1 MRQKSLLVSAVMLLG
16 GSVAMAA
23 IVDGV
28 RQYPTW
34 NDGQPTASEVKIF
47 EDESLVGDDDYQ
59 YLYNIGG
66 EGFFRGANDWMTR
79 ASLDDTLGYK
89 VRFVVTDAVSGTVAL
104 IDSAETKG
112 AYLRT
117 FADGVNG
124 IWVDNNTGANNATW
138 RVNKGADNTFTI
150 SNDAFADVVLG
161 GIKGEVGTV
170 GVNSCTSAGI
180 YLNLMDPA
188 TANFNSTWISVS
200 EEDYQTF
207 IAARKANVAAY
218 KAKVA
223 QYEAA
228 LVLNAAIKEAQE
240 ANVNVAAQLAIYLNE
255 DATVE
260 EINAAVTAVKEAIA
274 IAAQNTASADKPINL
289 SSLITNATFDNK
301 TYEGWSGSGFGKG
314 GQEGPCA
321 ERYNMTFDTW
331 QQIDNMPLG
340 VYALGASAFYR
351 IGSTED
357 SYNFFKAK
365 DPRIENCKLY
375 AVSLME
381 AGNDTM
387 IVSIANPFEGIE
399 PGVTGISANNVTTAT
414 DGEDVYTIP
423 NSMASAVDYFDAG
436 YYKRKVLFAVTEGSA
451 KIGAYMN
458 EKYSGTDWCIFD
470 NFALNYYGN
479 GADAYQLWL
488 DEFIASQPNYDNY
501 EYVTAS
507 VVADYKT
514 ALLNYVTATDYA
526 SVKANIAAISDAQA
540 AIKANVDAWAAF
552 LAAVEAAKVIAGDQ
566 NVECE
571 EKDILSDFV
580 DIDVDDILTA
590 MTLTTEELIEK
601 TQWLNELRAAVIQN
615 GLTPGTDFTQYLVN
629 PDFSNNATGWSGS
642 PTVNSSCGEKYGSGS
657 FDVYQVVEGAPVG
670 VYEIS
675 MQGFYR
681 QYRDDDA
688 AVTAWYNVFTEDGE
702 YKNPRP
708 DTLGYVYMNDNKT
721 AMNCVY
727 DFQQE
732 DGFYT
737 TEKYSKD
744 PLGLYVYPNTMA
756 QAAEAFAVGAY
767 QVSAFGLVAKKG
779 DVLRVGVKGSLGP
792 SSTNNHWVI
801 FDNFKLT
808 YQGKK
813 AEIILPEFQKAL
825 ASLNAAGLMGSDVK
839 AEVETLKETANAI
852 DQTDGSAMFD
862 VLAEIFAL
870 NTKIENSVELFKTLK
885 TSVENLEQAISESQA
900 VDATKSEAS
909 ELYDA
914 VTAAIEGA
922 TYTDAQAEEAI
933 AAIDAMITKL
943 AIPDTTGASDDKEI
957 PMTQVLRTPSFTNDA
972 DAASAEGWTQSV
984 AGTLNYSGIEFYDK
998 DFDIYQE
1005 LAGLPAGTYKITVQ
1019 GFSRDGDTSQ
1029 DAEAYNAGTPGKAKL
1044 YAVIDGVYYE
1054 TSLAHNTSVENN
1066 FVSAPG
1072 YGTEVTWTTPAVG
1085 DEEGVTY
1092 YCPNNMQSVQGYFGE
1107 GLYLNELVVKLGE
1120 GQTLRLGVK
1129 VENKIS
1135 KQWIMI
1141 DNFTLTY
1148 YGNASAKETATNIGE
1163 VASAKVAKVEKFN
1176 VSGQR
1181 VSSMQQGVTIVRTT
1195 LTDGKVIVSKVFSK

>member
-1 MRQKSLLVSAVMLLG
+1 
-16 GSVAMAA
+16 MAA

-47 EDESLVGDDDYQ
+47 EDESLVGEDDDYQ

-79 ASLDDTLGYK
+79 ATLDDTLGYK
-89 VRFVVTDAVSGTVAL
+89 VRFLQTDAENNYVAISNYVL
-104 IDSAETKG
+104 KFSE
-112 AYLRT
+112 YRRT

-124 IWVDNNTGANNATW
+124 IWVDNNSGANNATW
-138 RVNKGADNTFTI
+138 QVNLSSDGSLTFTI
-150 SNDAFADVVLG
+150 SNAAYPDVLLG
-161 GIKGEVGTV
+161 GIKGDVGTV
-170 GVNSCTSAGI
+170 GNNSCTSAGI
-180 YLNLMDPA
+180 YLNLVDPA
-188 TANFNSTWISVS
+188 TTGFNSTWIAVS

-207 IAARKANVAAY
+207 TAARKANVAAY

-228 LVLNAAIKEAQE
+228 KALYDIIKEAETAGVSVDDQK
-240 ANVNVAAQLAIYLNE
+240 AVYLNE
-255 DATVE
+255 DASVADIE
-260 EINAAVTAVKEAIA
+260 AAVTAVRNAIVEFVNGNA
-274 IAAQNTASADKPINL
+274 SNATLDNQIDISSTITGIIEITGGSNNGEVDNWTRVFTSTGTVGKFCLNTWSTEGNADGTNMLTPFIEDWVAKGSTLSDQYYYRDTVRVAPGAYRITANIRLYNESGAEDISGASLFANINASDLSTQNGTYLNYNNMLGYWKDGFETYAVVGEDSLLIFGILLKNANFNWAAAKDFHVYAMGNSYESVDRARQCDLRVATLGEGVYVSADIAQTYSGYVNTYKTGTSVSEIMAAASAI
-289 SSLITNATFDNK
+289 
-301 TYEGWSGSGFGKG
+301 
-314 GQEGPCA
+314 
-321 ERYNMTFDTW
+321 
-331 QQIDNMPLG
+331 
-340 VYALGASAFYR
+340 
-351 IGSTED
+351 
-357 SYNFFKAK
+357 
-365 DPRIENCKLY
+365 
-375 AVSLME
+375 
-381 AGNDTM
+381 
-387 IVSIANPFEGIE
+387 
-399 PGVTGISANNVTTAT
+399 
-414 DGEDVYTIP
+414 
-423 NSMASAVDYFDAG
+423 
-436 YYKRKVLFAVTEGSA
+436 
-451 KIGAYMN
+451 
-458 EKYSGTDWCIFD
+458 
-470 NFALNYYGN
+470 
-479 GADAYQLWL
+479 DAYY
-488 DEFIASQPNYDNY
+488 N
-501 EYVTAS
+501 TT
-507 VVADYKT
+507 VAE
-514 ALLNYVTATDYA
+514 
-526 SVKANIAAISDAQA
+526 NIAAW
-540 AIKANVDAWAAF
+540 NAF
-552 LAAVEAAKVIAGDQ
+552 LAAVEAAKVITGDQ

-571 EKDILSDFV
+571 EKDELSDFV
-580 DIDVDDILTA
+580 DIDVDEILTA

-601 TQWLNELRAAVIQN
+601 TQWLDELRAAVIQN

-629 PDFSNNATGWSGS
+629 PDFSNGATGWSGS
-642 PTVNSSCGEKYGSGS
+642 PTVNASCGEKYGSGS
-657 FDVYQVVEGAPVG
+657 FDVYQEVKDAPVG

-744 PLGLYVYPNTMA
+744 PLGIYVYPNTMA

-825 ASLNAAGLMGSDVK
+825 ASLNVAGLMGSDVK

-885 TSVENLEQAISESQA
+885 TSVENLEQAIGESQA

-914 VTAAIEGA
+914 VTAAITGA

-998 DFDIYQE
+998 DFDIYQD

-1019 GFSRDGDTSQ
+1019 GFSRDGNTTQ

-1129 VENKIS
+1129 VENKVS
-1135 KQWIMI
+1135 AQWIMI

>member
-1 MRQKSLLVSAVMLLG
+1 
-16 GSVAMAA
+16 MAA

-47 EDESLVGDDDYQ
+47 EDESLVGEDDDYQ

-79 ASLDDTLGYK
+79 ATLDDTLGYK
-89 VRFVVTDAVSGTVAL
+89 VRFLQTDAENNYVAISNYVL
-104 IDSAETKG
+104 KFSE
-112 AYLRT
+112 YRRT

-124 IWVDNNTGANNATW
+124 IWVDNNSGANNATW
-138 RVNKGADNTFTI
+138 QVNLSSDGSLTFTI
-150 SNDAFADVVLG
+150 SNAAYPDVLLG
-161 GIKGEVGTV
+161 GIKGDVGTV
-170 GVNSCTSAGI
+170 GNNSCTSAGI
-180 YLNLMDPA
+180 YLNLVDPA
-188 TANFNSTWISVS
+188 TTGFNSTWIAVS

-207 IAARKANVAAY
+207 TAARKANVAAY

-228 LVLNAAIKEAQE
+228 KALYDIIKEAETAGVSVDDQK
-240 ANVNVAAQLAIYLNE
+240 AVYLNE
-255 DATVE
+255 DASVADIE
-260 EINAAVTAVKEAIA
+260 AAVTAVRNAIVEFVNGNA
-274 IAAQNTASADKPINL
+274 SNATLDNQIDISSTITGIIEITGGSNNGEVDNWTRVFTSTGTVGKFCLNTWSTEGNADGTNMLTPFIEDWVAKGSTLSDQYYYRDTVRVAPGAYRITANIRLYNESGAEDISGASLFANINASDLSTQNGTYLNYNNMLGYWKDGFETYAVVGEDSLLIFGILLKNANFNWAAAKDFHVYAMGNSYESVDRARQCDLRVATLSEGVYVSADIAQTYSGYVNTYKTGTSVSEIMAAASAI
-289 SSLITNATFDNK
+289 
-301 TYEGWSGSGFGKG
+301 
-314 GQEGPCA
+314 
-321 ERYNMTFDTW
+321 
-331 QQIDNMPLG
+331 
-340 VYALGASAFYR
+340 
-351 IGSTED
+351 
-357 SYNFFKAK
+357 
-365 DPRIENCKLY
+365 
-375 AVSLME
+375 
-381 AGNDTM
+381 
-387 IVSIANPFEGIE
+387 
-399 PGVTGISANNVTTAT
+399 
-414 DGEDVYTIP
+414 
-423 NSMASAVDYFDAG
+423 
-436 YYKRKVLFAVTEGSA
+436 
-451 KIGAYMN
+451 
-458 EKYSGTDWCIFD
+458 
-470 NFALNYYGN
+470 
-479 GADAYQLWL
+479 DAYY
-488 DEFIASQPNYDNY
+488 N
-501 EYVTAS
+501 TT
-507 VVADYKT
+507 VAE
-514 ALLNYVTATDYA
+514 
-526 SVKANIAAISDAQA
+526 NIAAW
-540 AIKANVDAWAAF
+540 NAF
-552 LAAVEAAKVIAGDQ
+552 LVAIDAAKAITGDE
-566 NVECE
+566 NIECE
-571 EKDILSDFV
+571 EKDELADFV
-580 DIDVDDILTA
+580 DLDVDDILTA
-590 MTLTTEELIEK
+590 KTLTTEEIIAK
-601 TQWLNELRAAVIQN
+601 TQWLDELRAAVIQN
-615 GLTPGTDFTQYLVN
+615 GLTPGTDFTNYLKNV
-629 PDFSNNATGWSGS
+629 DFSQGESGWTFQKVSGGNVVANPSAKCAEGWNNA
-642 PTVNSSCGEKYGSGS
+642 N
-657 FDVYQVVEGAPVG
+657 FDIYQVVNDAPVG

-675 MQGFYR
+675 VQGFYR
-681 QYRDDDA
+681 EGRGDNAWKLYFDEFGEKLE
-688 AVTAWYNVFTEDGE
+688 TAPTS
-702 YKNPRP
+702 KA
-708 DTLGYVYMNDNKT
+708 YVYMNDNQT
-721 AMNCVY
+721 PLANVFDY
-727 DFQQE
+727 PVPVDQ
-732 DGFYT
+732 GGSFYT
-737 TEKYSKD
+737 GDYYTD
-744 PLGLYVYPNTMA
+744 PNGVYIYPNNMA
-756 QAAEAFAVGAY
+756 DAGLAFDAGYY

-779 DVLRVGVKGSLGP
+779 DALRVGMKGNTTALGD
-792 SSTNNHWVI
+792 SWAI
-801 FDNFKLT
+801 FTRFKLT

-813 AEIILPEFQKAL
+813 AEVIQPEFQKAL
-825 ASLNAAGLMGSDVK
+825 ATLGTSELMGSDVK

-885 TSVENLEQAISESQA
+885 TSVENLEQAIGESQA

-914 VTAAIEGA
+914 VTAAITGA

-998 DFDIYQE
+998 DFDIYQD

-1019 GFSRDGDTSQ
+1019 GFSRDGNTTQ

-1092 YCPNNMQSVQGYFGE
+1092 YCPNNMESVQGYFGE
-1107 GLYLNELVVKLGE
+1107 GLYLNELFVKLGE

-1129 VENKIS
+1129 VENKVS
-1135 KQWIMI
+1135 AQWIMI